1 MIELQFTGMCKDCVA
16 PNLELSELVVEDFF
30 GSDIKQYQVR
40 CLNEPVCRV
49 WENTVLKERA
59 KVKELENNVRNGK
72 I

>member
-16 PNLELSELVVEDFF
+16 PNLKLEEVDIESFFDSETR
-30 GSDIKQYQVR
+30 QYQVR

-49 WENTVLKERA
+49 WESAVLKERA